1 MVTKPTDDQLRQA
14 IGSIFQKY
22 DKDRNN
28 TLDYLEIKEVINDA
42 FRNMK
47 SGRNVTD
54 EDVKKFVGAV
64 DQNSDGK
71 ISPQELF
78 NIFKK
83 IIEAHFK

>member
-1 MVTKPTDDQLRQA
+1 MAIKPTDDQLRQA
-14 IGSIFQKY
+14 INSIFQKY
-22 DKDRNN
+22 DVDRSNS
-28 TLDYLEIKEVINDA
+28 LDYMEIKQVINDA
-42 FRNMK
+42 FRNMN
-47 SGRNVTD
+47 SGRSVTD

-83 IIEAHFK
+83 IIESHFK

>member
-1 MVTKPTDDQLRQA
+1 MVTKPSDDQLRQA
-14 IGSIFQKY
+14 INSIFQKY

-28 TLDYLEIKEVINDA
+28 TLDYIEIKEVINDA

-54 EDVKKFVGAV
+54 QDVKKFVGAV

-71 ISPQELF
+71 ISPQQLF

-83 IIEAHFK
+83 II

>member
-14 IGSIFQKY
+14 ISSIFQKY

-28 TLDYLEIKEVINDA
+28 TLDYIEIKEVINDA

-54 EDVKKFVGAV
+54 
-64 DQNSDGK
+64 
-71 ISPQELF
+71 
-78 NIFKK
+78 
-83 IIEAHFK
+83 

>member
-1 MVTKPTDDQLRQA
+1 M
-14 IGSIFQKY
+14 
-22 DKDRNN
+22 N
-28 TLDYLEIKEVINDA
+28 
-42 FRNMK
+42 

-83 IIEAHFK
+83 IIESHFK